1 MAKSAIKVSLTSDVT
16 DRRAT
21 RLIQGVLTRP
31 RCILI
36 EFFKACQTS
45 TELHFDGIEKQL
57 EAFEEEFPLDGS
69 TIREGD
75 VILTRHSNLPMVHV
89 VFHLFYGQQLLQHIP
104 DDPPAPAHTAQVHQL
119 PMFSQ
124 TNDFVPKQDFL
135 AGLRNIV
142 RTAHRYEIT
151 MLSIPFLMMPAAFE
165 QQLVAS
171 LTMETAGLS
180 RHPRRSSHFGSPAL
194 SAASTAS
201 TASSPSVSSTSANS
215 GVGNA
220 GPTYYIT
227 DQTRRDLHRRAE
239 SLLRHLKSFLMD
251 NARQVKQV
259 GNQGNEAEKFR
270 ASQGGDVKVVQFLLP
285 KGTSDDMFRAFR
297 TLLVNVFG
305 GV

>member
-1 MAKSAIKVSLTSDVT
+1 MVALSAHRELTH
-16 DRRAT
+16 
-21 RLIQGVLTRP
+21 P
-31 RCILI
+31 RCVLI

-45 TELHFDGIEKQL
+45 TELHFDSIEKQL

-75 VILTRHSNLPMVHV
+75 VVLTRHSNLPMIHV
-89 VFHLFYGQQLLQHIP
+89 VFHLFYGQQSPQHHTS
-104 DDPPAPAHTAQVHQL
+104 DGPAPTPTAPLHQL

-124 TNDFVPKQDFL
+124 PNDFAPKQDFL
-135 AGLRNIV
+135 AGLRNIIK
-142 RTAHRYEIT
+142 TAHRYEIT
-151 MLSIPFLMMPAAFE
+151 MLSLPFLMMPAAFE
-165 QQLVAS
+165 HQLVTP
-171 LTMETAGLS
+171 LITETAGLS
-180 RHPRRSSHFGSPAL
+180 RHPRRSSHYGSPAL

-201 TASSPSVSSTSANS
+201 TASSPSASSTGANN
-215 GVGNA
+215 GMGNA
-220 GPTYYIT
+220 GPVYYIT

-251 NARQVKQV
+251 SARQVKQV

-297 TLLVNVFG
+297 ALLVNVFG